1 MKKSR
6 GRVKRVIILFASV
19 VVLVLCLLCGL
30 SMGYE
35 YLQAQTRTEF
45 APPTVYITEPLPG
58 AAVETGTHLLISA
71 TAVGDTPIY
80 RAELWLDGQVVDTQ
94 DVETTEATSTYYPYF
109 GYLVREG
116 PQQIVVRAVNTAG
129 IIGQSLPVAILGQT
143 GPGSVYQAVLV
154 GPGETLE
161 DIALTRDVEPQA
173 LRDLNPDLG
182 TDEPPEGS
190 VIIVPPPPEEGPSEP
205 VGPTVPPAGTGTSP
219 TLPGGGAVIIPAGP
233 PLPVIPPSIITTTIP
248 VIPMLVAH
256 LEPPKAP
263 DGLQGG
269 VENCMVRLRWNDNAD
284 NETRYEVWMAP
295 LAGPPRLI
303 ATLSPAAGGAAWFEF
318 AAPQTGGMS
327 FWVEA
332 VGAFGS
338 QPSNLVWL
346 EVDQKC
352 PTRAPAHL
360 EIELRDM
367 SVRGSYDK
375 AYCYVSLENA
385 PEVRLPGDESSFIQ
399 VHGGHGDV
407 SAGASGM
414 RRLVVPVPA
423 DGVLEL
429 QGECWGW
436 AGEALDKLGDFS
448 GSSASSQWNG
458 TRLSLAGDGYEI
470 GYSVT
475 STGGA
480 GGTGE
485 ETTYSYE
492 DPTLPSPYDLSLLG
506 KSIPGLPGS
515 SSTTLY
521 WDWTGDQSKLT
532 GFTVFLD
539 SYPYKTVSGGDK
551 RGVQVQ
557 LPITCGRTYK
567 WQVAALAGDAQ
578 SPVSA
583 SYDFHTEPCPVFVE
597 VRFKE
602 LDILCSENYWF
613 HWTCP
618 NCGEVGAWWTLY
630 ANDQQRKSYYSNLRL
645 DIKCGTY
652 QMSQIDSNK
661 GDTLVVRISASDPTL
676 KVGSRFYY
684 MSHWGEP
691 RDFQYASRTF
701 TMSLDQWKTYDE
713 EFELWTK
720 ANGVY
725 SHLTVRVR
733 GPDAGG
739 SSQ

>member
-1 MKKSR
+1 MKRRR
-6 GRVKRVIILFASV
+6 GSIKWAVIALCSLVGLAL
-19 VVLVLCLLCGL
+19 LVLCPLGLLYSRRL
-30 SMGYE
+30 D
-35 YLQAQTRTEF
+35 QTRTEF
-45 APPTVYITEPLPG
+45 ASPTVYITEPLPG
-58 AAVETGTHLLISA
+58 AEVEAGTHLLISA

-94 DVETTEATSTYYPYF
+94 DVETTEATSTYYAHF
-109 GYLVREG
+109 GFLVREG

-129 IIGQSLPVAILGQT
+129 IIGQSLPVAVLGQP
-143 GPGSVYQAVLV
+143 GPGMVCQAVLV
-154 GPGETLE
+154 GPGETLD
-161 DIALTRDVEPQA
+161 DIALARDVEPQT
-173 LRDLNPDLG
+173 LRDLNPELG
-182 TDEPPEGS
+182 AEEPAEGS
-190 VIIVPPPPEEGPSEP
+190 VIIVPAPPEEAPSQSA
-205 VGPTVPPAGTGTSP
+205 GPTLPPAGTGTSP
-219 TLPGGGAVIIPAGP
+219 TFPGGGAVIIPAGP
-233 PLPVIPPSIITTTIP
+233 PLTAIPPSIITTTIP
-248 VIPMLVAH
+248 IIPMLVAH

-284 NETRYEVWMAP
+284 NEMRYEVWMAP
-295 LAGPPRLI
+295 LAGPARLI

-332 VGAFGS
+332 VGTFGS
-338 QPSNLVWL
+338 QPSNLVWV
-346 EVDQKC
+346 EVDPKC

-360 EIELRDM
+360 EVELRDM
-367 SVRGSYDK
+367 STRGSYDK

-385 PEVRLPGDESSFIQ
+385 PEVRLPSDESSFIQ

-407 SAGASGM
+407 SAGVSGI
-414 RRLVVPVPA
+414 RRLAVPIPA
-423 DGVLEL
+423 DGALDL

-436 AGEALDKLGDFS
+436 AGEALDKLGNFS
-448 GSSASSQWNG
+448 GSSTSSQWDG
-458 TRLSLAGDGYEI
+458 TRLSLAGGGYEI

-475 STGGA
+475 STSA
-480 GGTGE
+480 AAGTGE
-485 ETTYSYE
+485 EATYSYE
-492 DPTLPSPYDLSLLG
+492 DPTLPTPYGLSLLG
-506 KSIPGLPGS
+506 KSIPGLPGF

-521 WDWTGDQSKLT
+521 WDWSGDQSKLT
-532 GFTVFLD
+532 GFTVFLNAH
-539 SYPYKTVSGGDK
+539 PYTTVSGGDK

-557 LPITCGRTYK
+557 LPTACGKTYK

-578 SPVSA
+578 SPFSA
-583 SYDFHTEPCPVFVE
+583 SYDFHTEPCPVFVN
-597 VRFKE
+597 VQFKE

-645 DIKCGTY
+645 VIKCGTY
-652 QMSQIDSNK
+652 QMSHIDSNK
-661 GDTLVVRISASDPTL
+661 GDTLVVPVSASDPTL

-684 MSHWGEP
+684 MNHWGEP
-691 RDFQYASRTF
+691 RDFQYASRTL

-720 ANGVY
+720 GDGVY
-725 SHLTVRVR
+725 SHMTVRVR